1 MEIVLHVQ
9 SANMSRLKEVLNK
22 DDSVSRASMTFRDGS
37 VIGKKDYFCLISGT
51 EEQCR
56 KALELS
62 KELAKEADKK
72 DAQDFVS
79 KIREEEQKAAEGL
92 GGIFG

>member
-1 MEIVLHVQ
+1 MEIVLHVA
-9 SANMSRLKEVLNK
+9 SANMGRLKEALGK
-22 DDSVSRASMTFRDGS
+22 DDSVSRASITFREGS

-51 EEQCR
+51 DEQCK
-56 KALELS
+56 KALEIS
-62 KELAKEADKK
+62 KDLAKEADKK
-72 DAQDFVS
+72 DARDFVS

>member
-1 MEIVLHVQ
+1 MEIVLHVA
-9 SANMSRLKEVLNK
+9 SANMSRLKEALNK
-22 DDSVSRASMTFRDGS
+22 DDSVSRASITFRDGS

-51 EEQCR
+51 DEQCK
-56 KALELS
+56 KALEIS
-62 KELAKEADKK
+62 KDLAKEADKK

-79 KIREEEQKAAEGL
+79 KIKEEEQKAAEGL